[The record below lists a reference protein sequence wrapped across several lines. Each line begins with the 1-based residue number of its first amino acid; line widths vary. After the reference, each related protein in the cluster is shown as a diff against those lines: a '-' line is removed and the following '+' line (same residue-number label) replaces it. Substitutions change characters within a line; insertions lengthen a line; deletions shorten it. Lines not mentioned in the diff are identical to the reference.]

1 MGQSQFLYSGSVK
14 QFITVSKWIEQI
26 KKGVELP
33 RKGVELPQITEP
45 VRDILITFPEGPIK
59 VLTSG
64 TSKRPSADS
73 WGTNT
78 KIDDLM
84 KKVFLRLNSL
94 CFTHILLLF
103 TEKKY

>member
-45 VRDILITFPEGPIK
+45 VRDILNMSP
-59 VLTSG
+59 
-64 TSKRPSADS
+64 
-73 WGTNT
+73 
-78 KIDDLM
+78 
-84 KKVFLRLNSL
+84 
-94 CFTHILLLF
+94 
-103 TEKKY
+103 